1 MSEDTVV
8 TMAAVS
14 TEQSSIEC
22 HESLF
27 EVGEQFE
34 DMAFLTPCFD
44 SEKPTDRAL
53 DASRE
58 ALVHL

>member
-1 MSEDTVV
+1 
-8 TMAAVS
+8 MAAVS
-14 TEQSSIEC
+14 AEQSSIER

-44 SEKPTDRAL
+44 LERPMDRAL